1 MKLSEFDYNLPK
13 HFIAQTPC
21 EPRDHSKLMVLD
33 RAAGK
38 IEHKKFYDIG
48 EFLKKGDVLVV
59 NNSKV
64 MAARLF
70 GRKSTG
76 AQVEILLLSDISKDR
91 NMGLI
96 KQESK
101 TRGTISPRNDADSNA
116 EFTRKNIWQ
125 VLVRSAKR
133 LRAGDE
139 IMIDKEKTTPNPSL
153 VRRGVYPIK
162 MKILKEL
169 EEGIRL
175 VEFNKDIVK
184 DLDAI
189 GTVPLPPY
197 IKSDNANT
205 FKERY
210 QTVYSKI
217 LGSAAAPTAGLHFTP
232 ELITNLKK
240 KGVIFKEVLLH
251 IGLDTFRPMA
261 AENIE
266 EHKMHNEY
274 CELDAKTAEFLTK
287 AKKDGRR
294 IIAVG
299 TTAARVLE
307 SVFDQN
313 GKFKPFKGWTG
324 IFIYPGY
331 KFKAIDA
338 LITNFHLPKSSL
350 LLMVSAFCGNDNGRK
365 LIIKA
370 YEEAKN
376 HNYRFFSFGDA
387 MMIV

>member
-1 MKLSEFDYNLPK
+1 
-13 HFIAQTPC
+13 
-21 EPRDHSKLMVLD
+21 
-33 RAAGK
+33 
-38 IEHKKFYDIG
+38 
-48 EFLKKGDVLVV
+48 
-59 NNSKV
+59 

-175 VEFNKDIVK
+175 VQFNEDIVK

-197 IKSDNANT
+197 IKSDNVNT

-261 AENIE
+261 VENIE
-266 EHKMHNEY
+266 EHKIHKEY
-274 CELDAKTAEFLTK
+274 CELDEKTAEFLTK

-350 LLMVSAFCGNDNGRK
+350 ILMASAFCGDKEHGK
-365 LIIKA
+365 KMLLSA
-370 YEEAKN
+370 YNEAKKY
-376 HNYRFFSFGDA
+376 NYRFFSFGD
-387 MMIV
+387 